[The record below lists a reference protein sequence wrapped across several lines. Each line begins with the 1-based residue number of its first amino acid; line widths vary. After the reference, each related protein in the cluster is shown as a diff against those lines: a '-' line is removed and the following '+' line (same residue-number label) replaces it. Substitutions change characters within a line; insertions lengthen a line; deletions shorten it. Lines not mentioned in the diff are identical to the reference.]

1 MATFVG
7 SKTVNQRKK
16 KEDNNHLTM
25 SAVKPTSL
33 PTTPVAIL
41 DRALYGSG
49 INTVSIQLSIVQ
61 LKEDADQFE

>member
-1 MATFVG
+1 
-7 SKTVNQRKK
+7 
-16 KEDNNHLTM
+16 M